1 MGAGGMVGALAA
13 PAAMARWRAGVLI
26 LLGVIGTGIAGALT
40 GFSQNIPAA
49 AVFLFIIGAANT
61 LYYVS
66 MISVTQREAPDRMLG
81 RVMSSRFLLVQL
93 GLLAGMAVSGPLT
106 DRLGA
111 PPVFVVGGAAPSR
124 ARRARPAS
132 IARAPTTV
140 A

>member
-1 MGAGGMVGALAA
+1 M
-13 PAAMARWRAGVLI
+13 LI

-49 AVFLFIIGAANT
+49 AVFLFISGATNT

-93 GLLAGMAVSGPLT
+93 GLLAGMALSEALT
-106 DRLGA
+106 DQLA
-111 PPVFVVGGAAPSR
+111 PALVFVVAGIPPICAGGCWFPLPDLSATASLTATVSPPPKR
-124 ARRARPAS
+124 A
-132 IARAPTTV
+132 
-140 A
+140 